1 MKRFLFAT
9 VVLSIVITSGCDKI
23 ICKYRNLPDLG
34 NGYKFET
41 YDCKTLSIINSS
53 NTEMIPPEILYYSFD
68 STFVIAAQRSW
79 DSIPHIRQMDYYE
92 AEKAFETSTF
102 VRYWILNKKEKNENI
117 GVDTVRKRD
126 EGTFEIRAI
135 YSNVYGPYKWKEYLR
150 KRKELGVP
158 ENLILEMKK

>member
-1 MKRFLFAT
+1 ML
-9 VVLSIVITSGCDKI
+9 VLSIIISSGCDKI

-53 NTEMIPPEILYYSFD
+53 NTEMIPPEILNYAFD
-68 STFVIAAQRSW
+68 SIFIIAAQRSW
-79 DSIPHIRQMDYYE
+79 DSIPHIWEMTYDE

-102 VRYWILNKKEKNENI
+102 VRYWILNKKEKNEHI
-117 GVDTVRKRD
+117 GVDTVIKRGT
-126 EGTFEIRAI
+126 GTFDIRAI
-135 YSNVYGPYKWKEYLR
+135 YSNVYGPYKWNEYLR

-158 ENLILEMKK
+158 KELQLKKK